1 MIAFKVGGVYLRNY
15 ILAML
20 FILMVIYLCEVL
32 TYDEHNHSKKKTIA
46 IRVAIAFILSG
57 IWQYYYEGA
66 AFLVPAYIMLIIT
79 FLRSIIYCIKCI
91 IDTVKAPEAE
101 AQENTGTVNTKIV
114 HTKISTKEKIMICM
128 FWISMIVV
136 TCVLFYYTG
145 LIG

>member
-20 FILMVIYLCEVL
+20 FILMVIYFCEVL
-32 TYDEHNHSKKKTIA
+32 TYDIHTSKKVIA

-66 AFLVPAYIMLIIT
+66 AFLVPAYIMLVIT

-136 TCVLFYYTG
+136 TCALFYYTG

>member
-20 FILMVIYLCEVL
+20 FILVVIYFCEVL
-32 TYDEHNHSKKKTIA
+32 TCDIHTSKKVIA
-46 IRVAIAFILSG
+46 VRVAIAFILSG

-66 AFLVPAYIMLIIT
+66 AFLVPAYIMLVIT
-79 FLRSIIYCIKCI
+79 FLRSIIYYIKCI

>member
-20 FILMVIYLCEVL
+20 FILIVIYFCEVL
-32 TYDEHNHSKKKTIA
+32 TCGIHTNKRVIA
-46 IRVAIAFILSG
+46 VRVAIAFILSG

-136 TCVLFYYTG
+136 TCVLFCYTG

>member
-20 FILMVIYLCEVL
+20 FILMVIYFCEVL
-32 TYDEHNHSKKKTIA
+32 TCDIHTNKKIIA
-46 IRVAIAFILSG
+46 VRVTIAFILSG
-57 IWQYYYEGA
+57 IWQYFYEGA
-66 AFLVPAYIMLIIT
+66 AFLVPTYIMLIIT
-79 FLRSIIYCIKCI
+79 FLRSIIYYIKCS

>member
-20 FILMVIYLCEVL
+20 FIAVVIYFCEVL
-32 TYDEHNHSKKKTIA
+32 VCDIHTSKKIIA

-57 IWQYYYEGA
+57 IWQYFYEGA
-66 AFLVPAYIMLIIT
+66 AFLIPTYIMLVIT
-79 FLRSIIYCIKCI
+79 FLRCIIYCIKRI
-91 IDTVKAPEAE
+91 IETAKAPVVT
-101 AQENTGTVNTKIV
+101 ENKDGTEIIKSETV
-114 HTKISTKEKIMICM
+114 HTKISTKEKVMVYM
-128 FWISMIVV
+128 FFVSMIVV

>member
-20 FILMVIYLCEVL
+20 FIAVVIYFCEIL
-32 TYDEHNHSKKKTIA
+32 AWAIHNSKKMVV

-57 IWQYYYEGA
+57 IWQYFYEGA
-66 AFLVPAYIMLIIT
+66 AFLVPAYIMLVIT
-79 FLRSIIYCIKCI
+79 FLRCIIYCIKRI
-91 IDTVKAPEAE
+91 IETAKAQVVVTE
-101 AQENTGTVNTKIV
+101 TV
-114 HTKISTKEKIMICM
+114 HTKISTKEKVMVYM
-128 FWISMIVV
+128 FFASMIVV

>member
-1 MIAFKVGGVYLRNY
+1 MIAFKVGGDYLRNY

-20 FILMVIYLCEVL
+20 FILVVIYFCEVL
-32 TYDEHNHSKKKTIA
+32 TCDIHTSKKVIA
-46 IRVAIAFILSG
+46 VRVTIAFILSG

-66 AFLVPAYIMLIIT
+66 AFLVPAYIMLVIT
-79 FLRSIIYCIKCI
+79 FLRSIIYYIKCI

>member
-20 FILMVIYLCEVL
+20 FILVVIYFCEVL
-32 TYDEHNHSKKKTIA
+32 TYDKHNHSKKKTIA

-57 IWQYYYEGA
+57 IWQYFYEGA

-79 FLRSIIYCIKCI
+79 FLKSIIYCIKCI

-101 AQENTGTVNTKIV
+101 AQENTGTV

>member
-20 FILMVIYLCEVL
+20 FILVVVYFCEVL
-32 TYDEHNHSKKKTIA
+32 TCDIHTSKKVIA
-46 IRVAIAFILSG
+46 VRVTIAFILSG

-66 AFLVPAYIMLIIT
+66 AFLVPTYIMLIIT
-79 FLRSIIYCIKCI
+79 FLRCIIYCIKCI

>member
-20 FILMVIYLCEVL
+20 FILMVIYFCEVL
-32 TYDEHNHSKKKTIA
+32 TCDIYTSKKVRS
-46 IRVAIAFILSG
+46 IRAAIAFILSG
-57 IWQYYYEGA
+57 IWQYFYEGA
-66 AFLVPAYIMLIIT
+66 AFLVPAYIMLVIT
-79 FLRSIIYCIKCI
+79 FLRCILYCIKSI
-91 IDTVKAPEAE
+91 IDTLKAPEAE